1 MFLSCHSSFRIFNFT
16 ILGVIGALFSAIHI
30 VDMFFRSSSSTPILM
45 GDSLLLPGF
54 MLFSSFVPSERFQ
67 YTLNIIV
74 FNLMLT
80 GLALRKIVVEDIY
93 MKRADLIDG
102 EHDFSLS
109 KDILGGWDHSLT
121 HETEATDLFGILAQ
135 AYREK
140 LTELISAGA
149 KKSRSNLKILEL
161 YARRVSVSLIYLTIQ
176 FASYTSIVFLTVQ
189 SQSIQNG
196 VKNIAFLKQL
206 STFIVPAAVTA
217 INSTTP
223 WIYERLTEL
232 ELWDSGQTELNMLL
246 IRMYLSNMMNLLIL
260 AISYAMLADPFM
272 LADNHSYQ
280 LRLKVEQ
287 SFSNNFT
294 CRMNQAASGMFSLIL
309 TEFALNGLVYLAV
322 GYLNVFLNR
331 FIHSMAKKQFNIAQR
346 MVSLLYF
353 VSLMT
358 LTFPFAPLSVIFFP
372 LMLSLR
378 IKWEKYISLHFYS
391 KPKSLWAPHKAGS
404 FFAMFFLISIL
415 IVALPASVYFLSR
428 TTFPKSCSLQD
439 HDIGLCDGDLG
450 GGGTGD
456 DDATLNSA
464 NICDLNVNSEYYNLY
479 HKTSYCSAYPLCI
492 CEDACGPF
500 IDNTNAFAPF
510 RNSLQG
516 IQVLDIFWEYVIKTS
531 YGAWVISCLFYV
543 IAKMRRNSIKV
554 NSESYKEKEKNYE
567 THIQSLENDKK
578 KHEKII
584 QRLKLM
590 DGQLDAAAAAA
601 PVATARGRDGD
612 EK

>member
-1 MFLSCHSSFRIFNFT
+1 
-16 ILGVIGALFSAIHI
+16 LGGIGALFSTIHI
-30 VDMFFRSSSSTPILM
+30 VNMIFRSSSNTPIVM

-54 MLFSSFVPSERFQ
+54 MLFSSFLPSERFQ
-67 YTLNIIV
+67 YTLNVIV
-74 FNLMLT
+74 FNFTLT

-121 HETEATDLFGILAQ
+121 NGTEVTDLFGILAQ

-161 YARRVSVSLIYLTIQ
+161 YGRRILVSLIYLTIQ
-176 FASYTSIVFLTVQ
+176 FASYTAIVFLTVQ

-196 VKNIAFLKQL
+196 LKNIAFLKQL

-217 INSTTP
+217 INSSTP
-223 WIYERLTEL
+223 WIYERLTEY

-246 IRMYLSNMMNLLIL
+246 IRMYLSNMANLLIL

-272 LADNHSYQ
+272 LADNESYS
-280 LRLKVEQ
+280 LRQKVEQ
-287 SFSNNFT
+287 SSSDSFT

-322 GYLNVFLNR
+322 GYLNIFVNR
-331 FIHSMAKKQFNIAQR
+331 YIHSMAKKEFNIAQR

-378 IKWEKYISLHFYS
+378 IKWEKYISLQFYS

-415 IVALPASVYFLSR
+415 VVALPASVYFLSR
-428 TTFPKSCSLQD
+428 SSFPKSCALQD
-439 HDIGLCDGDLG
+439 HEIGLCDGDLD
-450 GGGTGD
+450 TD
-456 DDATLNSA
+456 T
-464 NICDLNVNSEYYNLY
+464 NICELNPNSDYYVLY
-479 HKTSYCSAYPLCI
+479 SKSSYCSPGYPDCI
-492 CEDACGPF
+492 CQDACGPF

-510 RNSLQG
+510 RSSLQG
-516 IQVLDIFWEYVIKTS
+516 VQVLDIFWEYIVKTS
-531 YGAWVISCLFYV
+531 YGAWVMTCLFYV
-543 IAKMRRNSIKV
+543 VAKMRRNTIKV
-554 NSESYKEKEKNYE
+554 NSDSFKEKEKSAE
-567 THIQSLENDKK
+567 AHIQSLENDKK

-590 DGQLDAAAAAA
+590 DGQLDSVVT
-601 PVATARGRDGD
+601 VAGTSGGGTARGKGGGGGGDGNESPNANS

>member
-1 MFLSCHSSFRIFNFT
+1 MI
-16 ILGVIGALFSAIHI
+16 GVLFSVIHI
-30 VDMFFRSSSSTPILM
+30 VNMFFRSSSITPILM

-54 MLFSSFVPSERFQ
+54 MLISSFVPSERFE

-74 FNLMLT
+74 FNFMLT

-121 HETEATDLFGILAQ
+121 NAAEVTDLFGILAQ
-135 AYREK
+135 AFREK
-140 LTELISAGA
+140 LSELISTGA

-161 YARRVSVSLIYLTIQ
+161 YARRVFVSLVYLTIQ
-176 FASYTSIVFLTVQ
+176 FASYTSIVFLTIQ

-196 VKNIAFLKQL
+196 LKNIAFLKQL

-223 WIYERLTEL
+223 WIYEMLTKL
-232 ELWDSGQTELNMLL
+232 EHWDSGQTELNMLL

-260 AISYAMLADPFM
+260 AISFAMLADPFM
-272 LADNHSYQ
+272 LADNNSYT
-280 LRLKVEQ
+280 LRLRVEQ
-287 SFSNNFT
+287 SFSDNFT

-309 TEFALNGLVYLAV
+309 TEFALNALVYLAV
-322 GYLNVFLNR
+322 GYLNIFLNR
-331 FIHSMAKKQFNIAQR
+331 YFYPTGKKEFNIAQR

-372 LMLSLR
+372 IMLSLR

-415 IVALPASVYFLSR
+415 IVALPASMYFISR
-428 TTFPKSCSLQD
+428 STFPKSCPIQD
-439 HDIGLCDGDLG
+439 NEIGLCSGEV
-450 GGGTGD
+450 GTD
-456 DDATLNSA
+456 NT
-464 NICDLNVNSEYYNLY
+464 CELNVDSEYYDLY
-479 HKTSYCSAYPLCI
+479 KKTSYCSAYPLCI

-500 IDNTNAFAPF
+500 VNSVNAFAPF
-510 RNSLQG
+510 RKSIQG
-516 IQVLDIFWEYVIKTS
+516 IQVLDVFWEYVINTS

-543 IAKMRRNSIKV
+543 IAKMRKNSIKV
-554 NSESYKEKEKNYE
+554 SSESFKEKEKNYE
-567 THIQSLENDKK
+567 THIQSLENEKK

-590 DGQLDAAAAAA
+590 DGQLDSTPA
-601 PVATARGRDGD
+601 PVGIENESG
-612 EK
+612 K